1 MTLNLPNKLHENLQQ
16 RKLEKQHQQELTQLC
31 NSQLADAISKIE
43 NPNVSREEA
52 HAAFNNWL
60 NKWIND

>member
-1 MTLNLPNKLHENLQQ
+1 MQF
-16 RKLEKQHQQELTQLC
+16 QLV
-31 NSQLADAISKIE
+31 DAISKIE

-52 HAAFNNWL
+52 HAAFYNWL

>member
-1 MTLNLPNKLHENLQQ
+1 MTLNLLNKLHENLQQ

-43 NPNVSREEA
+43 NPNVS
-52 HAAFNNWL
+52 
-60 NKWIND
+60 